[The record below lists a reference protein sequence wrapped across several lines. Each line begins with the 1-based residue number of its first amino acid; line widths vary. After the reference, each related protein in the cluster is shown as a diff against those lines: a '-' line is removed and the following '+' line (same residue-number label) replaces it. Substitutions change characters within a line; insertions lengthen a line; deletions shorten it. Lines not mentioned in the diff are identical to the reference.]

1 MNFGKNLAFFRKS
14 MNVSQEELALSLGVS
29 RQTIY
34 TWESNIASPNVL
46 MLKKISSVLN
56 VTFDE
61 LINGPIIDK
70 LPNKIDNII
79 LEYVSAHEP
88 ITVTGILDLFIKFE
102 KNNEIAFSCY
112 DNKAKINT
120 YHLKFSN
127 EIIVHDKK
135 GFEVN
140 VEQFDKNL
148 YKEKNYSLVVGQN
161 DDKVQFIAKIDFINE
176 VRKIQT
182 YKDKE
187 FIKNWGDET
196 STCFENAK
204 NFILKYGEKEYKVIQ
219 ISYFICENI
228 YIECYLDENFETIL
242 WKRFDKDRESNEIIT
257 INNKNYG
264 YYYEIVTDRINKL
277 NSKSLNMEIQV

>member
-187 FIKNWGDET
+187 FIKKWGDET